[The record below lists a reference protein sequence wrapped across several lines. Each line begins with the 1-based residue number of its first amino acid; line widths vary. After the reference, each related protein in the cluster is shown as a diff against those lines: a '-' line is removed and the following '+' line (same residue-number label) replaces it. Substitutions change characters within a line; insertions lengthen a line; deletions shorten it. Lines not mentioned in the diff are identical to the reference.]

1 MRAIVLILFL
11 VASAFSFAQ
20 TKEETV
26 WAKAEALTKA
36 IFETKD
42 SITLKS
48 LVSDKV
54 TYGHSSGAMEDK
66 ATMITK
72 ASTNKTEYKNRQF
85 EKISIDVNDNTA
97 VVRHNFRAISIAD
110 GKESPLDLGIL
121 QVWKKEGGRWKL
133 WARQAVK
140 ISSKS

>member
-1 MRAIVLILFL
+1 MRVYFSILLIL
-11 VASAFSFAQ
+11 VSVVAFSQ

-42 SITLKS
+42 SVMLKS
-48 LVSDKV
+48 LVSDQV
-54 TYGHSSGAMEDK
+54 TYGHSGGAIEDK
-66 ATMITK
+66 TAMITK
-72 ASTNKTEYKNRQF
+72 ATTSKTEYKNRQF
-85 EKISIDVNDNTA
+85 EKISIEVKDNTA
-97 VVRHNFRAISIAD
+97 VLRHNFRAISVAD

-121 QVWKKEGGRWKL
+121 QVWRKENGRWKL

-140 ISSKS
+140 IAPKN

>member
-1 MRAIVLILFL
+1 MRLFISILFIC
-11 VASAFSFAQ
+11 VSTFSFSQ

-36 IFETKD
+36 IFEMKD
-42 SITLKS
+42 SITMKS
-48 LVSDKV
+48 LVSDNV

-85 EKISIDVNDNTA
+85 EKISIDVKENTA
-97 VVRHNFRAISIAD
+97 VLRHNFRAISIAD
-110 GKESPLDLGIL
+110 GKETPLDLGIL

-140 ISSKS
+140 ISPKS

>member
-1 MRAIVLILFL
+1 MRFFLSILFTI
-11 VASAFSFAQ
+11 ACATAFSQ

-36 IFETKD
+36 IFEMKD
-42 SITLKS
+42 SVALKS
-48 LVSDKV
+48 LVSDHV
-54 TYGHSSGAMEDK
+54 TYGHSGGAIEDK

-72 ASTNKTEYKNRQF
+72 ASTSKTEYRNRQF
-85 EKISIDVNDNTA
+85 EKISINVSDNTA
-97 VVRHNFRAISIAD
+97 VLRHNFRAISIEN

-121 QVWKKEGGRWKL
+121 QVWKKENGRWKL

-140 ISSKS
+140 ISPKS